1 MNTQSGVANVVL
13 LVIVFACATGY
24 AYYKASGE
32 ADSPYEE
39 TMEYVA
45 EHEVENLLDLPKD
58 SLKDKIDLSPNSKEK

>member
-1 MNTQSGVANVVL
+1 MKKQNGVVNVVL

-24 AYYKASGE
+24 AYYSISGE

-58 SLKDKIDLSPNSKEK
+58 SMKNKIDLSPSSKEK